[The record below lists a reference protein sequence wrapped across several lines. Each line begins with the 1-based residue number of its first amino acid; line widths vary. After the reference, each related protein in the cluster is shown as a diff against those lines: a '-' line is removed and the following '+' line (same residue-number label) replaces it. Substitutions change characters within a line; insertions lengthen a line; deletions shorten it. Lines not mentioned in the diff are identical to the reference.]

1 MEEVDAKNYL
11 FFVGRNRF
19 KEYFLKP
26 FESMIDDD
34 DDDDDDDNLKKNLN
48 YFNIMEDGAI
58 FTLSMNRNYNI
69 KDASILS
76 VSSSNTN
83 INLTLSRPGTYS
95 NPIAIK
101 IKYPTFAEKF
111 ILRRENDP
119 INDKFW
125 GNNMNSITLPYKIN
139 IVCYFVIMPALKDFI
154 DPYFFNSICDKYKNN
169 ATNLSIQI
177 QPLNGIFVPD
187 IKEYQTIAGCYLTGV
202 KITSN
207 IYVLPCLHEIY
218 EGARDGIRTIIRKVE
233 TDEQNM
239 SYNKRNTN
247 CRKDEE
253 DLNNSTLSFFS
264 KNRKD
269 MNVCNKINNTNV
281 NWEVYLDFYNGYRD
295 QNNSGRKLCRGNN
308 FLRIFLKYLD
318 NDSNFVVPVVP
329 LVNRIVGVGGKKYR
343 KSRKLRRSRK
353 YRKHKSRKHK
363 SRK

>member
-1 MEEVDAKNYL
+1 MGEVDAKNYL

-34 DDDDDDDNLKKNLN
+34 DDDDNFNS
-48 YFNIMEDGAI
+48 FNIMEDGAI
-58 FTLSMNRNYNI
+58 FTLSMNRNYNV

-76 VSSSNTN
+76 VSSNNTD
-83 INLTLSRPGTYS
+83 INLKLSRLNAYLK
-95 NPIAIK
+95 PIEIT
-101 IKYPTFAEKF
+101 IKYPTFAENF
-111 ILRRENDP
+111 ILRRENDR
-119 INDKFW
+119 ISNKFW
-125 GNNMNSITLPYKIN
+125 GNNMNSITLPDKIN

-154 DPYFFNSICDKYKNN
+154 NPVFFNDICDKYKNN
-169 ATNLSIQI
+169 ATDLSIQI

-202 KITSN
+202 NITCN

-218 EGARDGIRTIIRKVE
+218 EGARDGIRTIIKKIE
-233 TDEQNM
+233 TNEQNM
-239 SYNKRNTN
+239 TYNERNTN

-253 DLNNSTLSFFS
+253 DLNTSTLSFFS

-295 QNNSGRKLCRGNN
+295 QNNSGRKLCRENN

-318 NDSNFVVPVVP
+318 NNSNFVVP
-329 LVNRIVGVGGKKYR
+329 LVNRIVDVGGKKYR
-343 KSRKLRRSRK
+343 KSNKLRRSRK
-353 YRKHKSRKHK
+353 SKKHKSRKHK

>member
-1 MEEVDAKNYL
+1 MEENSDAKKYL

-26 FESMIDDD
+26 FESMIVVDDD
-34 DDDDDDDNLKKNLN
+34 DDDKNN
-48 YFNIMEDGAI
+48 YNFNPFNIMEDGAI

-76 VSSSNTN
+76 VSSNNTN
-83 INLTLSRPGTYS
+83 INLTLSRLNAYLT
-95 NPIAIK
+95 PIEIEIT

-119 INDKFW
+119 ISDKFL
-125 GNNMNSITLPYKIN
+125 GNNMNSITLPDKIN

-154 DPYFFNSICDKYKNN
+154 DPDFFNDICEKYKRK
-169 ATNLSIQI
+169 ATDFPIQT
-177 QPLNGIFVPD
+177 LNGIFVPD
-187 IKEYQTIAGCYLTGV
+187 IKEYQTIAGCYLTGSN
-202 KITSN
+202 ITVNN

-218 EGARDGIRTIIRKVE
+218 EGARDGIRTIIK
-233 TDEQNM
+233 NM
-239 SYNKRNTN
+239 SYNERNTN

-253 DLNNSTLSFFS
+253 DLNTSTLSFFS

-269 MNVCNKINNTNV
+269 MNICNEINSTKV

-295 QNNSGRKLCRGNN
+295 QNNSGRKLCRDNN
-308 FLRIFLKYLD
+308 FLRIFLQYLND
-318 NDSNFVVPVVP
+318 DSNFVVP
-329 LVNRIVGVGGKKYR
+329 LVNKIVGVGGKKYR
-343 KSRKLRRSRK
+343 KSRKLRRSK
-353 YRKHKSRKHK
+353 KSRKHKSRKHK